1 MRRLLACAL
10 LAAALVPLASAQ
22 GPATSAPPVVLMPSA
37 TFQQYTQLTPHGPVA
52 YSVITAPAPTGLT
65 TIGPVLGAG
74 TVTGPRE
81 TLTQLERSVSSVAT
95 VAGVNGDFFT
105 QSGGRSYP
113 AGIVMQ
119 DGALVRAP
127 TPAHSSIGFDAGGT
141 MHVGRISF
149 SGTWRGTG
157 QRRPLEGINQQP
169 RANQTILFTPAWGAS
184 TPNLPNAAVAV
195 LEPFPAAAIGSD
207 LNATV
212 SSVGSGQVAIPS
224 DGAVLVSTGG
234 DAEKLQAEASQG
246 TQVTVRLI
254 LPDAWGS
261 VVSALGGGPQ
271 LVKGGKPLFTT
282 GENFNPVDLTTRQ
295 PRTAVGQLA
304 DGRVILV
311 TVDGGRPG
319 YSVGMT
325 SYELAKTMVSLGAVT
340 AVGLQYGRYVS
351 SAFDGEVIDRLS
363 QARQVPVK
371 EALLVQYAGV
381 YAPPPSLTVLGEGDA
396 SVGVKLAYRLTR
408 PSTVTANVVAPDGA
422 VHQLDSGTRQPGT
435 YSFTWSSLDVEGTWH
450 WTVQAT
456 DDQNNASTADR
467 TFQYDLTLTGLSVP
481 RTSSGGVRVGFTL
494 SRAASAV
501 LSIAAPNGTQVAT
514 LPAANLPAGSQSLSW
529 DGLTTTGTKAPGGTY
544 VATVTETSSV
554 GTASYNA
561 RFILSG

>member
-1 MRRLLACAL
+1 MRRLLVCAL

-22 GPATSAPPVVLMPSA
+22 EPATLMTGV
-37 TFQQYTQLTPHGPVA
+37 TFEQYAQLTSHGPVV
-52 YSVITAPAPTGLT
+52 YSVITAPPPTGLT
-65 TIGPVLGAG
+65 TIGPVLGTG

-81 TLTQLERSVSSVAT
+81 TLTQLERSVSSVTT

-113 AGIVMQ
+113 SGIVMQ
-119 DGALVRAP
+119 NGTLVRAP
-127 TPAHSSIGFDAGGT
+127 TPAHSSIGFDASGG

-149 SGTWRGTG
+149 SGTWKGTG

-184 TPNLPNAAVAV
+184 TPNLPNAAFAV
-195 LEPFPAAAIGSD
+195 LEPFPAATIGTD
-207 LNATV
+207 LNASV
-212 SSVGSGQVAIPS
+212 SSVGNGQVAIPS
-224 DGAVLVSTGG
+224 DGAVLVSTGSE
-234 DAEKLQAEASQG
+234 ATKLQADAPQG

-254 LPDAWGS
+254 LPDAWSS

-282 GENFNPVDLTTRQ
+282 GENFDPVDLTTRQ

-340 AVGLQYGRYVS
+340 AAGLQYGRYVS
-351 SAFDGEVIDRLS
+351 SAFDGEVIDRLG

-381 YAPPPSLTVLGEGDA
+381 YAPPPSVTQLGKGNA
-396 SVGVKLAYRLTR
+396 AAGVKLSYRLTR
-408 PSTVTANVVAPDGA
+408 PSTVTANVVAPDGT
-422 VHQLDSGTRQPGT
+422 VHPVDSGTRQPGT
-435 YSFTWSSLDVEGTWH
+435 YSFTWSSFDVEGAWH

-467 TFQYDLTLTGLSVP
+467 TFQYDLTLTGFSVP
-481 RTSSGGVRVGFTL
+481 PTSSGGVRVDFML
-494 SRAASAV
+494 SRPASAV

-514 LPAANLPAGSQSLSW
+514 LPAASLPAGSQSLSW
-529 DGLTTTGTKAPGGTY
+529 DGLTSAGAKAPRGTY
-544 VATVTETSSV
+544 VATVTETSPV

>member
-1 MRRLLACAL
+1 MRHLLACAL
-10 LAAALVPLASAQ
+10 VAAALVPLASAQ
-22 GPATSAPPVVLMPSA
+22 EPATLMTGV
-37 TFQQYTQLTPHGPVA
+37 TFQQYTQLTSHGPVA

-65 TIGPVLGAG
+65 SIGPVLGAG

-81 TLTQLERSVSSVAT
+81 TVTQLERSVSSIVT
-95 VAGVNGDFFT
+95 VAGVNGDFFS

-113 AGIVMQ
+113 SGIVMQ
-119 DGALVRAP
+119 NGALVRPP
-127 TPAHSSIGFDAGGT
+127 TPAHSSIGFDGNGN

-149 SGTWRGTG
+149 SGTWKGTG
-157 QRRPLEGINQQP
+157 QRRPLEGVNQQP
-169 RANQTILFTPAWGAS
+169 RGNQTILFTPAWGAS
-184 TPNLPNAAVAV
+184 TPNLANAAVAV
-195 LEPFPAAAIGSD
+195 LEPFPSAGVDTD
-207 LNATV
+207 LDATV
-212 SSVGSGQVAIPS
+212 SAVGNGQVAIPS
-224 DGAVLVSTGG
+224 DGAVLVSTGS
-234 DAEKLQAEASQG
+234 DAAKLQAEAPQG

-282 GENFNPVDLTTRQ
+282 GENFDPIDLTTRQ

-325 SYELAKTMVSLGAVT
+325 SYELAKTMVGLGAVT
-340 AVGLQYGRYVS
+340 AVGLQYGRYVT
-351 SAFDGEVIDRLS
+351 SAFDGDVISRLS

-381 YAPPPSLTVLGEGDA
+381 YAPPPSVALLGKGNA
-396 SVGVKLAYRLTR
+396 GAGVKLAYRLTR
-408 PSTVTANVVAPDGA
+408 ASNVTANVVEPGGA
-422 VHQLDSGTRQPGT
+422 VHTLDSGSRQPGT
-435 YSFTWSSLDVEGTWH
+435 YSFTWNALTSEGTWH

-456 DDQNNASTADR
+456 DDENNASTADR

-481 RTSSGGVRVGFTL
+481 RTSSGGVKVGFTL
-494 SRAASAV
+494 SRPASAV
-501 LSIAAPNGTQVAT
+501 LSIAAPNGTEVAT
-514 LPAANLPAGSQSLSW
+514 LSGSSLPAGSESLSW
-529 DGLTTTGTKAPGGTY
+529 DGLTSTGAKAPRGTY
-544 VATVTETSSV
+544 VATVTETSSI

>member
-1 MRRLLACAL
+1 MGRLLVCAL
-10 LAAALVPLASAQ
+10 LAAALVPRASAQ
-22 GPATSAPPVVLMPSA
+22 EPATLMTGV
-37 TFQQYTQLTPHGPVA
+37 TFEQYAQLTSHGPVA
-52 YSVITAPAPTGLT
+52 YSVITAPPPTGLT
-65 TIGPVLGAG
+65 TIGPVLGTG

-81 TLTQLERSVSSVAT
+81 TLTQLERSVSSVTT

-113 AGIVMQ
+113 SGIVMQ
-119 DGALVRAP
+119 NGALVRAP
-127 TPAHSSIGFDAGGT
+127 TPAHSSIGFDASGG

-195 LEPFPAAAIGSD
+195 LEPFPAATVGTD
-207 LNATV
+207 LNASV
-212 SSVGSGQVAIPS
+212 SSAGNGQVAIPS
-224 DGAVLVSTGG
+224 DGAVLVSTGS
-234 DAEKLQAEASQG
+234 DATKLVADAPQG

-254 LPDAWGS
+254 LPDAWSS

-282 GENFNPVDLTTRQ
+282 GENFDPVDLTTRQ

-340 AVGLQYGRYVS
+340 AAGLQYGRYVS

-381 YAPPPSLTVLGEGDA
+381 YAPPPSVTQLGKGNA
-396 SVGVKLAYRLTR
+396 AAGVKLSYRLTR
-408 PSTVTANVVAPDGA
+408 PSTVTANVVAPDGT
-422 VHQLDSGTRQPGT
+422 VHPVDSGTRQPGT
-435 YSFTWSSLDVEGTWH
+435 YSFTWSSFDVEGAWH

-456 DDQNNASTADR
+456 DDQNNTSTADR

-481 RTSSGGVRVGFTL
+481 PTSSGGVRVDFTL
-494 SRAASAV
+494 ARPASAV

-514 LPAANLPAGSQSLSW
+514 LPASSLPAGSQSLSW
-529 DGLTTTGTKAPGGTY
+529 DGLTSAGAKAPRGTY
-544 VATVTETSSV
+544 VATVTETSPV

>member
-1 MRRLLACAL
+1 
-10 LAAALVPLASAQ
+10 V
-22 GPATSAPPVVLMPSA
+22 
-37 TFQQYTQLTPHGPVA
+37 TFQQYTQLTSHGPVA
-52 YSVITAPAPTGLT
+52 YSVITTPAPTGLT

-81 TLTQLERSVSSVAT
+81 TVTQLERSVSSVVT
-95 VAGVNGDFFT
+95 VAGVNGDFYS

-113 AGIVMQ
+113 SGIVMQ
-119 DGALVRAP
+119 NGTLVRPP
-127 TPAHSSIGFDAGGT
+127 TPAHSSIGFDASGN

-157 QRRPLEGINQQP
+157 QRRPVEGVNQQP
-169 RANQTILFTPAWGAS
+169 RADQTILFTPAWGAS
-184 TPNLPNAAVAV
+184 TPNLANAAVAV
-195 LEPFPAAAIGSD
+195 LEPFPAAGIDTD
-207 LNATV
+207 LDATV
-212 SSVGSGQVAIPS
+212 SAVGNGQVAIPS
-224 DGAVLVSTGG
+224 DGAVLVSTGS
-234 DAEKLQAEASQG
+234 DAAKLQAEATQG

-254 LPDAWGS
+254 LPDAWSS

-271 LVKGGKPLFTT
+271 LVKGGKALFTT
-282 GENFNPVDLTTRQ
+282 GENFDPVDLTTRQ

-311 TVDGGRPG
+311 TVDGGRVG

-325 SYELAKTMVSLGAVT
+325 SYELAKTMAGLGAVT
-340 AVGLQYGRYVS
+340 AVGLQYGRYVT
-351 SAFDGEVIDRLS
+351 SAFDGAVINRLS

-381 YAPPPSLTVLGEGDA
+381 YAPPPSVTLLGKGNA
-396 SVGVKLAYRLTR
+396 GAGVKLVYRLTR
-408 PSTVTANVVAPDGA
+408 ASNVTANVVEPNGT
-422 VHQLDSGTRQPGT
+422 VHTLDSGSRQPGT
-435 YSFTWSSLDVEGTWH
+435 YSFTWNALTSEGTWH

-481 RTSSGGVRVGFTL
+481 PTSSGGVKVGFTL
-494 SRAASAV
+494 SRPASAA
-501 LSIAAPNGTQVAT
+501 LAITAPNGTQVASLST
-514 LPAANLPAGSQSLSW
+514 ASLPAGADSLSW
-529 DGLTTTGTKAPGGTY
+529 DGLTSAGAKAPRGTY
-544 VATVTETSSV
+544 VATVTETSSI